1 VISAGSELS
10 LLLAQTLEKSDMR
23 VVLLESNAERA
34 RQCAESLKQALVLRG
49 MSLDQKAL
57 EEAGVRSRTTFVAAS
72 ESDGNNMISCIMAT
86 KLGAD
91 YTLALAQIRNPDYM
105 SVITSLGVL
114 DRAVLP
120 QHSLISAILQ
130 FVRGKHV
137 RPAAGFH
144 DMPGELIE
152 LEIVP
157 GDEYSHQKLSGL
169 RIRRHSIL
177 VGVMRESRVKIPTGE
192 LVLLPGDR
200 VVLFSM
206 K

>member
-1 VISAGSELS
+1 
-10 LLLAQTLEKSDMR
+10 
-23 VVLLESNAERA
+23 
-34 RQCAESLKQALVLRG
+34 
-49 MSLDQKAL
+49 
-57 EEAGVRSRTTFVAAS
+57 
-72 ESDGNNMISCIMAT
+72 MITCIMAT

-91 YTLALAQIRNPDYM
+91 YTLAQIRNPDSM

-130 FVRGKHV
+130 FVRGKNV
-137 RPAAGFH
+137 SRAAVFH

-157 GDEYSHQKLSGL
+157 EDEYSHQKKSGL

-177 VGVMRESRVKIPTGE
+177 VGVIRESRVEIPTGE

-206 K
+206 KESAETRPGDEGTREQAKSTMNAH